1 MSYPAISI
9 ENLTKYYGSFRAVNS
24 VSFTVDSGEIFGFL
38 GPNGAGKTTC
48 IKMMLDLLRPTNGK
62 IRIFGKQVT
71 GNSIE
76 IRNSIGYLPGNF
88 TNFDNMTAIEFLKF
102 MAYQRGI
109 KFMHPVKLCSD
120 FELGNS
126 DLRKKMKS
134 MSHGMLQKIGIIQAV
149 FHNPQLL
156 ILDEPTSGLDPLMQ
170 DVFYELIK
178 ELHKS
183 GVTIFF
189 SSHNLAEVERICNN
203 IAVIRA
209 GEIVALETLD
219 NLKKSLFR
227 KLNVK
232 LKHQIDGL
240 KLNNA
245 ELISRDGL
253 NYTFLIRGS
262 SELLVKELSK
272 LPIDDFS
279 FPEPGLD
286 EIFISYYNSDQ
297 KKIDVL

>member
-1 MSYPAISI
+1 MSFPAISI

-24 VSFTVDSGEIFGFL
+24 VSFKVDSGEIFGFL

-62 IRIFGKQVT
+62 IRIFGKEVT

-102 MAYQRGI
+102 VASQRRI

-120 FELGNS
+120 FELGTS
-126 DLRKKMKS
+126 DMKKKMKS

-149 FHNPQLL
+149 FHSPQLL

-170 DVFYELIK
+170 DVFYEIIK
-178 ELHKS
+178 DLHKS

-189 SSHNLAEVERICNN
+189 SSHNLAEVERICNH

-209 GEIVALETLD
+209 GEIVALQTLD

-227 KLNVK
+227 KLSVK
-232 LKHQIDGL
+232 LKHQVEGL
-240 KLNNA
+240 KLNDA
-245 ELISRDGL
+245 ELISHDGIS
-253 NYTFLIRGS
+253 YTFLIRGS
-262 SELLVKELSK
+262 SENLVKELSK
-272 LPIDDFS
+272 LPIADFS

-286 EIFISYYNSDQ
+286 EIFMSYYNSDQ
-297 KKIDVL
+297 KEIDEL

>member
-62 IRIFGKQVT
+62 IRIFGKEVT

-126 DLRKKMKS
+126 DMKKKMKS

-203 IAVIRA
+203 IAVIRE

-227 KLNVK
+227 KLSVK
-232 LKHQIDGL
+232 LKHQVEGL
-240 KLNNA
+240 KLNDA
-245 ELISRDGL
+245 ELISHDGI

-262 SELLVKELSK
+262 SEHLVKELSK
-272 LPIDDFS
+272 LPIADFS

-286 EIFISYYNSDQ
+286 EIFMSYYNSDQ
-297 KKIDVL
+297 TKIDEL